1 VASGLQHTGRII
13 TACAIIM
20 IAAFS
25 GFAAGRFV
33 GLQMF
38 GLGLS
43 AAIFLDATIVRML
56 LVPSV
61 MRLLGTWNW
70 YLPERVGRLL
80 RLPARQVADAAHP
93 ERHEAAPATGSS
105 TD

>member
-1 VASGLQHTGRII
+1 
-13 TACAIIM
+13 M

-56 LVPSV
+56 LVPSL

-93 ERHEAAPATGSS
+93 ERHEPAPATSS
-105 TD
+105 D